1 MRPLP
6 RLKKLLRKA
15 LNGAGIEIHRFSPDS
30 SRLGRLATC
39 LREHRIDFV
48 VDVGANE
55 GQFAQDLRTGGFGG
69 RILSLEPMTVA
80 HRLLTEASRGDS
92 AWMVHPRCALG
103 ASEGEIELNISNN
116 SVSSSVLP
124 MLPAHS
130 QAAPQSVYLGKE
142 TVSLTTLDLIA
153 ANFLGDAQA
162 PFLKID
168 TQGYEWQVLDGAA
181 QALSIARGVQIELS
195 LIPLYEGQRLWLES
209 IARLESLGFTL
220 WALEPAFVDPSN
232 GRTLQLDATFIKV

>member
-1 MRPLP
+1 MGPLA
-6 RLKKLLRKA
+6 RLEKRRQKA
-15 LNGAGIEIHRFSPDS
+15 MKGAGIEIHRSSPDS

-142 TVSLTTLDLIA
+142 TVSLTTLDLKA
-153 ANFLGDAQA
+153 ANFLGEAQA

-181 QALSIARGVQIELS
+181 QALFIARGVQIELS
-195 LIPLYEGQRLWLES
+195 LIPLYKGQRLWLES

-232 GRTLQLDATFIKV
+232 SRTLQLDAAFIKV